1 MTYKAEVI
9 TVKELGETIG
19 YGNLMDIASMLWE
32 IDMKKRN
39 EPVPSR
45 LTKKLDKREK
55 ERREGFIKE
64 IMQYV

>member
-45 LTKKLDKREK
+45 LTNKLDKREK
-55 ERREGFIKE
+55 ERREAFIKE